1 MRRER
6 RETGTGE
13 RKGAAGRGV
22 EGEEAISREK
32 ERERE
37 LKKNERAKK
46 ELQIDASHGQQGSR
60 RHGEKRK
67 MRLKSGRQG
76 TG

>member
-1 MRRER
+1 M
-6 RETGTGE
+6 
-13 RKGAAGRGV
+13 V
-22 EGEEAISREK
+22 GEEAIGREK